1 MPSLGYE
8 VVPILLRPR
17 STYLVGF
24 SVPLRLETGT
34 YKQVEWTASVDQR
47 VGIQELTLVDLD
59 AVAGGK
65 AAKVSGG
72 FLLKACAQGRHFR
85 EATIT

>member
-1 MPSLGYE
+1 MK
-8 VVPILLRPR
+8 
-17 STYLVGF
+17 
-24 SVPLRLETGT
+24 TGT
-34 YKQVEWTASVDQR
+34 HKQVEWSTSVDQR

-65 AAKVSGG
+65 AAKVLGS
-72 FLLKACAQGRHFR
+72 FLLKACAQGVHFR